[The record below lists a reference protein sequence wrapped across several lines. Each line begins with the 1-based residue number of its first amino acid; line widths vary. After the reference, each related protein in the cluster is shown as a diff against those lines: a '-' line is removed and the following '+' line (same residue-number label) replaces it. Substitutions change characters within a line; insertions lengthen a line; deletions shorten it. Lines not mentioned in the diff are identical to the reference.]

1 MEKNIKNIEFN
12 SPILSNIK
20 KQTSNIDIN
29 TIANNGLTKYLDLFE
44 KSDFFE
50 KKELQ
55 KGSILFKEGDID
67 NNLYIVKKGLL
78 SIEKSLANTK
88 DTKQLATLKT
98 GDFFGEGSIDK
109 SDIKKEVTIKT
120 IEDSQLLYIDGKNG
134 LQNFIENNPII
145 GYSLLKHIIITT
157 NQRLLESNKIITNNY
172 EIDKYINSL
181 KIINLKNVFGL
192 IDKIKDILNVEY
204 ILYFEKHQIMES
216 FLTLR
221 YDSRESNKMQ
231 EKVFERA
238 GYFLN
243 LDDLFLEC
251 NVDKKD
257 KIIVNKLGI
266 GNEVFG
272 YLILV
277 RKNNIFNESDKK
289 SFSSIA
295 NSLSGVI
302 KKLFVDKEQRDKI
315 YIEMI

>member
-1 MEKNIKNIEFN
+1 MKKNIKNIELN

-29 TIANNGLTKYLDLFE
+29 TITNNWLNKYLDLFE

-55 KGSILFKEGDID
+55 KWSILFKEWDID
-67 NNLYIVKKGLL
+67 NNLYIVKNWLL
-78 SIEKSLANTK
+78 SIEKSLTNTK

-98 GDFFGEGSIDK
+98 WDFFGEWSIDE
-109 SDIKKEVTIKT
+109 SDIKKEVMIKAL
-120 IEDSQLLYIDGKNG
+120 ENSSLLFIDWKNWI
-134 LQNFIENNPII
+134 QSFIENNPII
-145 GYSLLKHIIITT
+145 WYSLLKHIIITT

-172 EIDKYINSL
+172 EIEKYINSL
-181 KIINLKNVFGL
+181 KVINLKNIFLL

-221 YDSRESNKMQ
+221 YDSREPNKMQ

-238 GYFLN
+238 WYFLN

-257 KIIVNKLGI
+257 KIIVNKLWI
-266 GNEVFG
+266 WNEVFW

-295 NSLSGVI
+295 NSLSLVI

-315 YIEMI
+315 YIKEV

>member
-29 TIANNGLTKYLDLFE
+29 NFSNEWLTKYLDFFE

-55 KGSILFKEGDID
+55 KWSLLFKEWGID
-67 NNLYIVKKGLL
+67 NNLYIVKKWLL

-88 DTKQLATLKT
+88 ETKQLATLKT
-98 GDFFGEGSIDK
+98 WDFFGEWSIDA
-109 SDIKKEVTIKT
+109 SDLKKEVMVKAL
-120 IEDSQLLYIDGKNG
+120 EDSTLLFIDWKNW
-134 LQNFIENNPII
+134 LQKFIEKNPITW
-145 GYSLLKHIIITT
+145 YSLLKHIIITT

-172 EIDKYINSL
+172 EIEKYINSL
-181 KIINLKNVFGL
+181 KVINLKNVFWL

-204 ILYFEKHQIMES
+204 ILYFEKHQVMES

-221 YDSRESNKMQ
+221 YDSREANKMQ

-238 GYFLN
+238 WYFLN
-243 LDDLFLEC
+243 LDELFLEC
-251 NVDKKD
+251 NVDQKD
-257 KIIVNKLGI
+257 KIIVNKLSI
-266 GNEVFG
+266 WNEIFW

-277 RKNNIFNESDKK
+277 RKNNLFNESDKK

-295 NSLSGVI
+295 NSLSWVI

-315 YIEMI
+315 YVETI

>member
-29 TIANNGLTKYLDLFE
+29 TIANNWLTKYLDLFE

-55 KGSILFKEGDID
+55 KWSILFKEWDID
-67 NNLYIVKKGLL
+67 NNLYIVKKWLL

-98 GDFFGEGSIDK
+98 WDFFGEWSIDK

-120 IEDSQLLYIDGKNG
+120 IEDSQLLYIDWKNW

-145 GYSLLKHIIITT
+145 WYSLLKHIIITT

-181 KIINLKNVFGL
+181 KIINLKNVFWL

-238 GYFLN
+238 WYFLN

-257 KIIVNKLGI
+257 KIIVNKLWI
-266 GNEVFG
+266 WNEVFW

-295 NSLSGVI
+295 NSLSWVI